1 MAGSNPTLLVITLNI
16 NGLNMPS
23 QRIINFFNSPTQVLE
38 KNSHKASYFMVA
50 WTFNFLSS
58 VWH

>member
-23 QRIINFFNSPTQVLE
+23 QRIINFFNSPTQCCIRDKFKFKDLLDC
-38 KNSHKASYFMVA
+38 K
-50 WTFNFLSS
+50 
-58 VWH
+58 